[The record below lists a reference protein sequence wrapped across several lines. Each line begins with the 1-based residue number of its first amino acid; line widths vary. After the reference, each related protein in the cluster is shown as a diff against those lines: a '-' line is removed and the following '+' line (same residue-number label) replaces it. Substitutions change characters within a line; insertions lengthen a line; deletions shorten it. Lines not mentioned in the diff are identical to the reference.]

1 MRPEIENFKNN
12 ELTNLCKKH
21 NVKEL
26 YIFGSAVTDRFTDDS
41 DLDFLVR
48 FNRTGFKGAFNQYMD
63 FKEGLEEIFNRKIDL
78 YSNRKFRNEIFQ
90 DEVDRTKK
98 LLYAA

>member
-1 MRPEIENFKNN
+1 M
-12 ELTNLCKKH
+12 
-21 NVKEL
+21 KEL

>member
-1 MRPEIENFKNN
+1 MPAINDFKND
-12 ELTNLCKKH
+12 ELIIHCKKH
-21 NVKEL
+21 NVREL
-26 YIFGSAVTDRFTDDS
+26 YLFGSAVTDDFKDDS

-63 FKEGLEEIFNRKIDL
+63 FKEGLEKIFNRKIDL
-78 YSNRKFRNEIFQ
+78 YSNKKFRNKIFQ
-90 DEVDRTKK
+90 KEGERTKK